1 MSVKQRE
8 TGLRW
13 QSGRSMVEMIG
24 VLSVIGV
31 LAIGGITGIKYAL
44 QLHAENETVND
55 FNVAVAGAKTLGLE
69 FADERGP
76 VSVEKIVSVP
86 EQNMKG
92 DYFTTNT
99 ISPVMVNVEPNGYT
113 VRIAGISKVVCEQIK
128 YGKYGE
134 TCAMIGASY
143 EDCGDN
149 PLADVDCEQFDN
161 VKDPEEL
168 SNRKS
173 ALQLDENYDIN
184 FVDAANNYSS
194 LILYFGSSGMNL
206 DDSDEGGNGGGPLG
220 PGDGDDPDIN
230 LDDPLIV
237 DASKCT
243 PGTPFLEGQ
252 GDKQF
257 EVCCTN
263 AGGEWLASESI
274 CCIGALRKYT
284 QKNGEE
290 WVSESSGMIG
300 NAFVGGTA
308 NAACCNF
315 AASSLNENPSC
326 CAEAGYEYL
335 NGACCEVE
343 GGQRSG
349 RDANG
354 NPSSSCPSPSG
365 VCSDVRCLDGR
376 WPREVNG
383 GCCCGA
389 EDVSGN
395 VNEACCGA
403 WVSHS
408 PWEGVAQLSYQ
419 WINGTCCKVDENG
432 QPTGEDYK
440 GTTTSSCPPPPPPPP
455 SCKNLCPDGTSKPKV
470 VDGVCCCGT
479 TDDGGNV
486 NETCCKDG
494 SGDWHETDGVSVC
507 CENPCAWNETIKSC
521 CSNNF
526 RCLDGKTQSTQLC
539 LCKSGEK
546 AVSTVKNGKDIV
558 LCCEPNSPRGYDSS
572 LPRPAVLPYENA
584 CCTDAG
590 GLNEKG
596 TCCKPNTSINLEDGK
611 RKDTCCFLAGGKW
624 KNSTCCVK
632 WSWQFVKEGG
642 GMCHKPSSK

>member
-1 MSVKQRE
+1 MSVKQRK
-8 TGLRW
+8 TDLKW

-31 LAIGGITGIKYAL
+31 LTIGGITGIKYAL
-44 QLHAENETVND
+44 QVHAENETVND

-69 FADERGP
+69 FADKGP
-76 VSVEKIVSVP
+76 VPVERIVSVP
-86 EQNMKG
+86 EQNMRG
-92 DYFTTNT
+92 DYFVTNT
-99 ISPVMVNVEPNGYT
+99 ISPVMVNVESNGYT

-143 EDCGDN
+143 EDCGEN
-149 PLADVDCEQFDN
+149 ALADIDCGQFDG
-161 VKDPEEL
+161 VKDPEER

-173 ALQLDENYDIN
+173 ALQLDENFDIN
-184 FVDAANNYSS
+184 FVDAAHNYSS

-220 PGDGDDPDIN
+220 PGDGDDPDTN
-230 LDDPLIV
+230 LDNPLLNV
-237 DASKCT
+237 DASKCIL
-243 PGTPFLEGQ
+243 GTPFLEGQ

-257 EVCCTN
+257 EVCCTS
-263 AGGEWLASESI
+263 AGGEWSTSGDV
-274 CCIGALRKYT
+274 CCIGAKRNYT
-284 QKNGEE
+284 QKNGDE
-290 WVSESSGMIG
+290 WVNESSGTIG
-300 NAFVGGTA
+300 NAFVEGTE

-335 NGACCEVE
+335 NGVCCEVE
-343 GGQRSG
+343 EGNRSG

-365 VCSDVRCLDGR
+365 VCNDVRCLDGR

-403 WVSHS
+403 L
-408 PWEGVAQLSYQ
+408 AYQ
-419 WINGTCCKVDENG
+419 WTNGTCCKLDSNK

-440 GTTTSSCPPPPPPPP
+440 GTTTSSCPPPPGGVCVEP
-455 SCKNLCPDGTSKPKV
+455 CPDGSWPVEKN
-470 VDGVCCCGT
+470 GVCCCGT
-479 TDDGGNV
+479 VDNHGNAS
-486 NETCCKDG
+486 ETCCKSG
-494 SGDWHETDGVSVC
+494 RGDWHETDGVSVC
-507 CENPCAWNETIKSC
+507 CENPCAWISSVNAC
-521 CSNNF
+521 CSNNIK
-526 RCLDGKTQSTQLC
+526 CPDGKTLDYSQAC
-539 LCKSGEK
+539 LPGCPNGEQAIK
-546 AVSTVKNGKDIV
+546 TEKNGKKIV
-558 LCCEPNSPRGYDSS
+558 LCCEPDSPRGYDSS
-572 LPRPAVLPYENA
+572 LPRPSGALPYEAA
-584 CCTDAG
+584 CCTAAR
-590 GLNEKG
+590 GLNMDG
-596 TCCKPNTSINLEDGK
+596 ACCKQNSSIDLWDHK
-611 RKDTCCFLAGGKW
+611 RKDICCRAAGGVW
-624 KNSTCCVK
+624 KNSLCCAK